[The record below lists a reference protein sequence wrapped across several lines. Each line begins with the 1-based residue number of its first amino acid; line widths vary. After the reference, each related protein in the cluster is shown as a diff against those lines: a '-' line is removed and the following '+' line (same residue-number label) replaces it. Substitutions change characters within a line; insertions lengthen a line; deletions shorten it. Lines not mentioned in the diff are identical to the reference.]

1 MAVTHTQTII
11 AMAIVQSNSDNIVAR
26 VNVNTNSVD
35 DSNPSE
41 LTFDSQEEFKIDV
54 SGGSSASGFVA
65 YESLTEDVVLGWLS
79 TQLAA
84 SSMKTKNKLSKF
96 EWVKKNIVIVPVVA
110 AILAGTF
117 TSVRYVLSLTDTIE
131 ANKQTIINLQRDLT
145 VAEDKL
151 TEVAT
156 RLSAAEATWE
166 MAENLY
172 RQLADQVRE
181 HAYDIKD
188 LNR

>member
-1 MAVTHTQTII
+1 MATK
-11 AMAIVQSNSDNIVAR
+11 N
-26 VNVNTNSVD
+26 
-35 DSNPSE
+35 
-41 LTFDSQEEFKIDV
+41 
-54 SGGSSASGFVA
+54 
-65 YESLTEDVVLGWLS
+65 
-79 TQLAA
+79 
-84 SSMKTKNKLSKF
+84 KNKLSKF

-131 ANKQTIINLQRDLT
+131 ANKQTIVNLQRDLT

-151 TEVAT
+151 TEVAKEKLTDTAT

>member
-1 MAVTHTQTII
+1 MKK
-11 AMAIVQSNSDNIVAR
+11 
-26 VNVNTNSVD
+26 
-35 DSNPSE
+35 
-41 LTFDSQEEFKIDV
+41 KI
-54 SGGSSASGFVA
+54 
-65 YESLTEDVVLGWLS
+65 
-79 TQLAA
+79 
-84 SSMKTKNKLSKF
+84 KLSKF

-117 TSVRYVLSLTDTIE
+117 TSIRYVLSLTDTIE
-131 ANKQTIINLQRDLT
+131 ANKST
-145 VAEDKL
+145 L
-151 TEVAT
+151 TEIHRDINDLKDKVTGIQT

-181 HAYDIKD
+181 HTYDIKD

>member
-1 MAVTHTQTII
+1 MAT
-11 AMAIVQSNSDNIVAR
+11 A
-26 VNVNTNSVD
+26 
-35 DSNPSE
+35 
-41 LTFDSQEEFKIDV
+41 K
-54 SGGSSASGFVA
+54 
-65 YESLTEDVVLGWLS
+65 
-79 TQLAA
+79 
-84 SSMKTKNKLSKF
+84 KNKLSKF

-117 TSVRYVLSLTDTIE
+117 TSVRYVLNLTDTIE
-131 ANKQTIINLQRDLT
+131 ANKQTLVNIQRDLK

-188 LNR
+188 LNRKFILDYFIFVCSYISTSKKRIFK